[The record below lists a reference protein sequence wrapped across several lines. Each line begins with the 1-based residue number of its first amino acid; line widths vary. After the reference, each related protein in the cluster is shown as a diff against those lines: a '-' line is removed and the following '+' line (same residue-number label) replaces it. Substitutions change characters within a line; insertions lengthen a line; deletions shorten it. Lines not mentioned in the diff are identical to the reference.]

1 MTLVPIESQVD
12 DILKTLAAMTARVEG
27 WKNLAAEAKAEGVA
41 AKMNGVKSAL
51 WYLHEADRLFEELDD
66 TTGVIEKKI
75 AKARERAVA
84 AQAKKRRE
92 R

>member
-12 DILKTLAAMTARVEG
+12 DILKTLSAMTARVEG
-27 WKNLAAEAKAEGVA
+27 WKKLAADAKAEGVPA
-41 AKMNGVKSAL
+41 RLNGVKSAL
-51 WYLHEADRLFEELDD
+51 WYLNEADRMFEELDD

-75 AKARERAVA
+75 AKSRERAA
-84 AQAKKRRE
+84 AVQDKKRRE